1 MDHEVFKTKSIKYDE
16 CQKGLTSMFY
26 KFVDKSSTATRANKS
41 ITHTG
46 IGLINFFILRT
57 NVYQI

>member
-1 MDHEVFKTKSIKYDE
+1 MDHEVFKTKIIKYDE

-46 IGLINFFILRT
+46 IKYTHPLTPTYGVLI
-57 NVYQI
+57 